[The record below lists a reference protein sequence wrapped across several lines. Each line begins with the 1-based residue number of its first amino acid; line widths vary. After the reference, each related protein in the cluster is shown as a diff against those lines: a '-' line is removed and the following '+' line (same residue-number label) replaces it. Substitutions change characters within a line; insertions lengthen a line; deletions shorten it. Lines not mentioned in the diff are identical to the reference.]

1 MENSIIKTGICSYG
15 MSGKLFHAPFIQ
27 AHPGFELTAI
37 VERHKE
43 DSRALYPNS
52 ILYRSFEELLAD
64 TSIELVVVN
73 TPVQTHFEYAKAAIL
88 AGKSVIVEKAFTVT
102 VAEAKELKQLSIEKG
117 VFLSVYQ
124 NRRYDADYLAVKNV
138 LDKKLLG
145 DIKEVEI
152 RYDRYRPGLSGK
164 LHKESDMPGAG
175 VLHDLGPHLIDQA
188 LQLFGKPTA
197 VFADLRVLR
206 QQSPSNDYFEIL
218 LYYPSLRVRLK
229 SSILARESSYA
240 YVLHGQKGSF
250 LQERSD
256 VQEQQLLAG
265 LKPSVN
271 GWLASSEKTDGILH
285 TEIDGQIIREHTKS
299 TPGNYMDYYEAVWQS
314 LKKGKDNPVT
324 AAQAV
329 STMKI
334 IEAAFESSLQGR
346 VIEL

>member
-1 MENSIIKTGICSYG
+1 MGNSIIKTGICSYG
-15 MSGKLFHAPFIQ
+15 MSGKLFHAPFIE

-43 DSRALYPNS
+43 ESRALYPKS
-52 ILYRSFEELLAD
+52 ILYKSVEDLLQD
-64 TSIELVVVN
+64 SSIELIVVN
-73 TPVQTHFEYAKAAIL
+73 TPVQTHFQYAKAAIL

-102 VAEAKELKQLSIEKG
+102 VAEARELRDLAAEKN

-138 LDKKLLG
+138 LDKNLLG
-145 DIKEVEI
+145 TIKEVEI

-206 QQSPSNDYFEIL
+206 QQSPSNDYFELL

-229 SSILARESSYA
+229 SSILALESGYSYI
-240 YVLHGQKGSF
+240 LHGTKGSF

-256 VQEQQLLAG
+256 LQEKQLLAG
-265 LKPSVN
+265 VKPTLN
-271 GWLASSEKTDGILH
+271 GWLASPEKTDGILH
-285 TEIDGQIIREHTKS
+285 TEIEGKFIREETKS

-314 LKKGKDNPVT
+314 LKKGAANPVT
-324 AAQAV
+324 AGQAV

-334 IEAAFESSLQGR
+334 IEAAFESSMQGR

>member
-1 MENSIIKTGICSYG
+1 

-256 VQEQQLLAG
+256 LQEQQLLAG
-265 LKPSVN
+265 VKPSVN

-285 TEIDGQIIREHTKS
+285 TEIDGQIVREHTKS
-299 TPGNYMDYYEAVWQS
+299 IPGNYMNYYEAVWQS
-314 LKKGKDNPVT
+314 LKKGADNPVT

-329 STMKI
+329 LTMKI
-334 IEAAFESSLQGR
+334 IEASFESSLQER